1 MSPPTPEQLDAELE
15 PSRAPFL
22 DHLDELRWRL
32 WRALIGVV
40 VGGVL
45 CAFWYQEIYAFLTE
59 PFFEVLKA
67 KKLPDRMVFRTLT
80 GVFMFQFK
88 AAIFGGIILG
98 LPVVLWQLWGFV
110 APGLYKHE
118 QKLAY
123 PFVIMSTVCFVGG
136 AAFAYYLV
144 LPQAFDFLLGY
155 AIQGGPQKL
164 TPDITIEDYF
174 GFTVKVLL
182 AFGIVFE
189 LPVAVAFLSGIGM
202 ITHRT
207 LIHFWRWAIVTAF
220 ILAAVLTPP
229 DYVTQLMLAVPL
241 CVLYVIS
248 IGIAYSI
255 TSARGDRGEPDPAPD
270 PPEESTELDPPK
282 AD

>member
-1 MSPPTPEQLDAELE
+1 MSPPTPEDLDAQLE

-22 DHLDELRWRL
+22 EHLDELRWRL
-32 WRALIGVV
+32 WRALL
-40 VGGVL
+40 GVL
-45 CAFWYQEIYAFLTE
+45 AAGIVCAFWYREIYAFLTV
-59 PFFEVLKA
+59 PFFDVLQA
-67 KKLPDRMVFRTLT
+67 KGLPDRMVFRTLP
-80 GVFMFQFK
+80 GVFLFQFK
-88 AAIFGGIILG
+88 AAIFGGLFLG
-98 LPVVLWQLWGFV
+98 LPIVLYQVWGFV

-118 QKLAY
+118 QRLAL
-123 PFVIMSTVCFVGG
+123 PFVFMSTVCAVGG

-155 AIQGGPQKL
+155 AINSGPQKL

-174 GFTVKVLL
+174 GFTTKVLL

-207 LIHFWRWAIVTAF
+207 LIHFWRWAVVLAF
-220 ILAAVLTPP
+220 VLAAILTPP

-241 CVLYVIS
+241 CVLYILS
-248 IGIAYSI
+248 IGIAYFI
-255 TSARGDRGEPDPAPD
+255 TNARGETQPPD
-270 PPEESTELDPPK
+270 STELAAPD
-282 AD
+282 DDED